1 MHITDTPNLP
11 GELMAISEDTG
22 WHAWH
27 SDSGDMYA
35 VRSLTRSEMHA
46 IEAAWLRD
54 NPTLN
59 GAAPLSGSGITVH
72 APTPQLLRYEI
83 ACAQRGMRLAA

>member
-1 MHITDTPNLP
+1 MTTKGTLL
-11 GELMAISEDTG
+11 GELAAISEDTG

-35 VRSLTRSEMHA
+35 THSLTRAEMHA

-54 NPTLN
+54 NPTLD
-59 GAAPLSGSGITVH
+59 GAALLAGSGVTVH

-83 ACAQRGMRLAA
+83 AVSQHESRLAA